1 MTVGCGAGTKPV
13 KKPASKTKAVVA
25 AAEESNSDNEEVE
38 KAEPTQWQLAKTKA
52 AAQKAAA
59 KKKDSD
65 SDGEDIENTVPK
77 KQSVAKAKPAA
88 KPTRGDFILHFVT
101 LTLLGVVSVA
111 AAKAAAQKTAA
122 KKKDSDSDSDE
133 ELVPKT
139 LCDCISNLSLH
150 HF

>member
-1 MTVGCGAGTKPV
+1 MQLSDDWMA
-13 KKPASKTKAVVA
+13 VA
-25 AAEESNSDNEEVE
+25 ALKPTTQAI
-38 KAEPTQWQLAKTKA
+38 KATQATKMITMDDSS
-52 AAQKAAA
+52 
-59 KKKDSD
+59 DSD
-65 SDGEDIENTVPK
+65 SDEDMDMVGLENNKLFFGVGLAKNELLLPK
-77 KQSVAKAKPAA
+77 KQSTGKAKPSA

-111 AAKAAAQKTAA
+111 AAKAAAQKAA
-122 KKKDSDSDSDE
+122 AQKKDSDSDSDE